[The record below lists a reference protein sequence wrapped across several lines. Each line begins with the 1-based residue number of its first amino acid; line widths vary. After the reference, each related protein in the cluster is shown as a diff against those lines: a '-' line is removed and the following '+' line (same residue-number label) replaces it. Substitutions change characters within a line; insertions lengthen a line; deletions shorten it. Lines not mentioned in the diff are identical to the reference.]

1 MMKFEYEAPE
11 MEIVEFETQDCITAS
26 DNTVDFE
33 IFDKRSLGLLD

>member
-26 DNTVDFE
+26 DIVDFE
-33 IFDKRSLGLLD
+33 IFDKRSLGLYD